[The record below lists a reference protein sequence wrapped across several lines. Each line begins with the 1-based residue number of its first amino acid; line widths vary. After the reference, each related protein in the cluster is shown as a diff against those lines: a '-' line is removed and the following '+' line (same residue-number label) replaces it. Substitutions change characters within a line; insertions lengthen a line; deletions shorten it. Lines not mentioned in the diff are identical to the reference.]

1 MNNQA
6 IAQLL
11 QNTTAEFT
19 AIATLIQQVGPMSP
33 MNKYLTHYCL
43 MKACGVIEYSY
54 KTIVADYHNGCSQQ
68 LQTYIDKMVRGNSN
82 NPSLS
87 NIQRLLKSF
96 DGNWNDQFSS
106 LLNAHP
112 DHNRLTASLA
122 SLNDNRNNFAHGQ
135 LCAVSFSDV
144 MNYYNDAVEII
155 KFVDAAVV

>member
-6 IAQLL
+6 IDQLL
-11 QNTTAEFT
+11 QDTIAEFS
-19 AIATLIQQVGPMSP
+19 AIDVLIQQVGPMSP

-54 KTIVADYHNGCSQQ
+54 KTIVADYHNGCSPQ
-68 LQTYIDKMVRGNSN
+68 LQTFLDKMVRSNSS

-87 NIQRLLKSF
+87 NIHSLLKSF
-96 DGNWNDQFSS
+96 DENWNNQFKQ

-112 DHNRLTASLA
+112 DHNRITSSLS

-135 LCAVSFSDV
+135 ACTVTFSDV
-144 MNYYNDAVEII
+144 QGYFLDAVEVI
-155 KFVDAAVV
+155 KCIDAVVV